1 MLLYNTIRRCS
12 TLRQLLGRSPRGEA
26 MFSEVRVG
34 ERRTG
39 YSVHVRM
46 GGSKLQDLLGTL
58 VDLLRFLGGGLRSVA
73 PVIGILL
80 VFQLLVLRQPLE
92 NWREIAVGLALT
104 VVGLVIFLR
113 GLEVGLT
120 PLGEAASG
128 ALAQRGSLVLVMVF
142 GVALGYGATLA
153 EPALRILAERVEELT
168 GGALG
173 STLFTQTVAVGVAV
187 GMAVGAAR
195 IVLGIEVTPFFIP
208 ALALALVLTFFAPER
223 YTGLAFDAALATTGP
238 VTVPL
243 AVALGGGLAIT
254 LERGD
259 ILVFGFGLVA
269 FAALGP
275 ILAVLVLGILL
286 GDPAGGG

>member
-1 MLLYNTIRRCS
+1 
-12 TLRQLLGRSPRGEA
+12 
-26 MFSEVRVG
+26 
-34 ERRTG
+34 
-39 YSVHVRM
+39 M
-46 GGSKLQDLLGTL
+46 GGRKLQELLATAVEG
-58 VDLLRFLGGGLRSVA
+58 LRVLGSGLRSVA

-80 VFQLLVLRQPLE
+80 VFQFVVLRQPLE
-92 NWREIAVGLALT
+92 NWREIAVGLVLT
-104 VVGLVIFLR
+104 VVGLVVFLK

-128 ALAQRGSLVLVMVF
+128 ALARRGSLALVAVF

-153 EPALRILAERVEELT
+153 EPALRILAERVEDLT

-173 STLFTQTVAVGVAV
+173 TTLFTQTVAVGVAL
-187 GMAVGAAR
+187 GMAVGASR

-243 AVALGGGLAIT
+243 AVALGSGLAFA
-254 LERGD
+254 LDRGD
-259 ILVFGFGLVA
+259 ILVYGFGLVA

-275 ILAVLVLGILL
+275 TLAVLVLGIVL
-286 GDPAGGG
+286 GDPSG

>member
-1 MLLYNTIRRCS
+1 
-12 TLRQLLGRSPRGEA
+12 
-26 MFSEVRVG
+26 
-34 ERRTG
+34 
-39 YSVHVRM
+39 
-46 GGSKLQDLLGTL
+46 
-58 VDLLRFLGGGLRSVA
+58 
-73 PVIGILL
+73 
-80 VFQLLVLRQPLE
+80 
-92 NWREIAVGLALT
+92 
-104 VVGLVIFLR
+104 
-113 GLEVGLT
+113 
-120 PLGEAASG
+120 
-128 ALAQRGSLVLVMVF
+128 VLVTVF
-142 GVALGYGATLA
+142 GAALGYGVTLA

-195 IVLGIEVTPFFIP
+195 IVLVIEVTPFFIP
-208 ALALALVLTFFAPER
+208 ALALVLVLTFFAPER

-243 AVALGGGLAIT
+243 AVALGSGLAMA
-254 LERGD
+254 LDRGD

-275 ILAVLVLGILL
+275 ILAVLALGILL

>member
-1 MLLYNTIRRCS
+1 
-12 TLRQLLGRSPRGEA
+12 
-26 MFSEVRVG
+26 
-34 ERRTG
+34 
-39 YSVHVRM
+39 
-46 GGSKLQDLLGTL
+46 LQT
-58 VDLLRFLGGGLRSVA
+58 VVELLRVLGGGLRSVA

-92 NWREIAVGLALT
+92 NWRAIAVGLVLT
-104 VVGLVIFLR
+104 VVGLVIFLK
-113 GLEVGLT
+113 GLELGLT

-128 ALAQRGSLVLVMVF
+128 ALAQRGSLVLVVLF
-142 GVALGYGATLA
+142 GIALGYGATLA
-153 EPALRILAERVEELT
+153 EPALRILAERVEDLT

-173 STLFTQTVAVGVAV
+173 STLFVQTVALGVAT
-187 GMAVGAAR
+187 GLGVGAAR

-243 AVALGGGLAIT
+243 AVALGSGLAFA
-254 LERGD
+254 LDRGD
-259 ILVFGFGLVA
+259 ILVYGFGLVA

-275 ILAVLVLGILL
+275 ILTVLVLGILL

>member
-1 MLLYNTIRRCS
+1 
-12 TLRQLLGRSPRGEA
+12 
-26 MFSEVRVG
+26 
-34 ERRTG
+34 
-39 YSVHVRM
+39 M

-58 VDLLRFLGGGLRSVA
+58 VDLLKFLGGGLRSVA

-92 NWREIAVGLALT
+92 NWWEITVGLALT
-104 VVGLVIFLR
+104 LVGLVIFLR

-128 ALAQRGSLVLVMVF
+128 ALARRGSLVLVTVF
-142 GVALGYGATLA
+142 GAALGYGATLA

-187 GMAVGAAR
+187 GAAR
-195 IVLGIEVTPFFIP
+195 IVLVIEVTPFFIP
-208 ALALALVLTFFAPER
+208 ALALVLVLTFFAPER

-243 AVALGGGLAIT
+243 AVALGSGLAMA
-254 LERGD
+254 LDRGD

-275 ILAVLVLGILL
+275 ILAVLALGILL

>member
-1 MLLYNTIRRCS
+1 MQELVGMGWELLKI
-12 TLRQLLGRSPRGEA
+12 
-26 MFSEVRVG
+26 
-34 ERRTG
+34 
-39 YSVHVRM
+39 
-46 GGSKLQDLLGTL
+46 
-58 VDLLRFLGGGLRSVA
+58 LGGGLRSVA

-80 VFQLLVLRQPLE
+80 VFQFLVLRQPLE
-92 NWREIAVGLALT
+92 NWREIAVGLVIT
-104 VVGLVIFLR
+104 VVGLVIFLK
-113 GLEVGLT
+113 GLEIGLT

-128 ALAQRGSLVLVMVF
+128 ALAQRRSLVLVVIF

-168 GGALG
+168 AGALG
-173 STLFTQTVAVGVAV
+173 TTLFVQTVAVGVAL

-208 ALALALVLTFFAPER
+208 ALALAIVLTFFAPER

-243 AVALGGGLAIT
+243 AVALGGGLA
-254 LERGD
+254 LALDRGD

-275 ILAVLVLGILL
+275 ILCVLVLGILL
-286 GDPAGGG
+286 GDPAGG

>member
-1 MLLYNTIRRCS
+1 MQELVGMDWELLKI
-12 TLRQLLGRSPRGEA
+12 
-26 MFSEVRVG
+26 
-34 ERRTG
+34 
-39 YSVHVRM
+39 
-46 GGSKLQDLLGTL
+46 
-58 VDLLRFLGGGLRSVA
+58 LGGGLRSVA

-80 VFQLLVLRQPLE
+80 VFQFLVLRQPLE
-92 NWREIAVGLALT
+92 NWREIAVGLVLT
-104 VVGLVIFLR
+104 VVGLVIFLK
-113 GLEVGLT
+113 GLEIGLT

-128 ALAQRGSLVLVMVF
+128 ALAQRRSLVLVVIF

-168 GGALG
+168 AGALDT
-173 STLFTQTVAVGVAV
+173 TLFVQTVAVGVAL

-208 ALALALVLTFFAPER
+208 ALALAIVLTFFAPER

-243 AVALGGGLAIT
+243 AVALGGGLA
-254 LERGD
+254 LALDRGD

-275 ILAVLVLGILL
+275 ILCVLVLGILL
-286 GDPAGGG
+286 GDPAGG

>member
-1 MLLYNTIRRCS
+1 
-12 TLRQLLGRSPRGEA
+12 
-26 MFSEVRVG
+26 
-34 ERRTG
+34 
-39 YSVHVRM
+39 M

-58 VDLLRFLGGGLRSVA
+58 VDLLKFLGGGLRSVA

-92 NWREIAVGLALT
+92 NWWEITVGLALT
-104 VVGLVIFLR
+104 LVGLVIFLR

-128 ALAQRGSLVLVMVF
+128 ALARRGSLVLVTVF
-142 GVALGYGATLA
+142 GAALGYGATLA

-208 ALALALVLTFFAPER
+208 ALALVLVLTFFAPER

-243 AVALGGGLAIT
+243 AVALGSGLAMA
-254 LERGD
+254 LDRGD

-275 ILAVLVLGILL
+275 ILAVLALGILL

>member
-1 MLLYNTIRRCS
+1 
-12 TLRQLLGRSPRGEA
+12 
-26 MFSEVRVG
+26 
-34 ERRTG
+34 
-39 YSVHVRM
+39 
-46 GGSKLQDLLGTL
+46 

-92 NWREIAVGLALT
+92 NWRGIAVGLVLT
-104 VVGLVIFLR
+104 VFGLVIFLK

-128 ALAQRGSLVLVMVF
+128 ALARRGSLTLVVLF
-142 GVALGYGATLA
+142 GIALGYGATLA

-173 STLFTQTVAVGVAV
+173 TTLFVQTVAVGVAV
-187 GMAVGAAR
+187 GLGVGAAR

-208 ALALALVLTFFAPER
+208 ALSLALVLTFFAPER

-243 AVALGGGLAIT
+243 AVALGSGLA
-254 LERGD
+254 LALDRGD
-259 ILVFGFGLVA
+259 LLVYGFGLVA

-275 ILAVLVLGILL
+275 ILAVLLLGIVLGE
-286 GDPAGGG
+286 PSGGG